1 MAKTDLSADEL
12 RELLHYNPETGM
24 FSWTSTG
31 PGRKTSV
38 GTLHNKGYLRVRLN
52 RAFFYAHRL
61 AWLYVHGRWPHQT
74 IDHING
80 IKTDNRLVN
89 LREATP
95 AIQQSNIR
103 TNVWIEYGGKRKI
116 VTEWAKDL
124 GFSGA
129 QVISYRLASGWPV
142 EEALFNSQW
151 QRPKKK

>member
-31 PGRKTSV
+31 SGRKASV

-52 RAFFYAHRL
+52 RGFYYAHRL
-61 AWLYVHGRWPHQT
+61 AWLYVHDRWPSQM

-103 TNVWIEYGGKRKI
+103 TNVWIEHDGRKQI
-116 VTEWAKDL
+116 ATDWAREI
-124 GFSGA
+124 GHSSQ
-129 QVISYRLASGWPV
+129 QVITYRLSSGWSV
-142 EEALFNSQW
+142 EEALFNSPW
-151 QRPKKK
+151 QRPRKK